1 MRIRPMEP
9 KDRQEWIRLRLA
21 LWPDHGEA
29 DLAREAAEIAAD
41 PAGHCVFFAEDSAG
55 QLVGLAEGRIRP
67 IVDGCRTQTVG
78 YLEGWYVAPQHR
90 RKGIGRDL
98 VEAIEAWARAKGCRE
113 LASDCE
119 LDNELSRAAHISIG
133 FEETL
138 RLIHFRRELR

>member
-21 LWPDHGEA
+21 LFPDHNVA

-41 PAGHCVFFAEDSAG
+41 PARQCVFFAEDDSG
-55 QLVGLAEGRIRP
+55 QLVGLVEGRIRP
-67 IVDGCRTQTVG
+67 IVDGCRTENVG
-78 YLEGWYVAPQHR
+78 YLEAWYVEPTIR

-98 VEAIEAWARAKGCRE
+98 VAAVQAWAMSRGCRE

-119 LDNELSRAAHISIG
+119 LHNDVSQAAHRAIG

-138 RLIHFRRELR
+138 RLIHFRRDIP